1 MRLRRSVLDR
11 VSPHRELISVI
22 LVRVE
27 NFPSFSIFLTT
38 LYSAGT
44 PFFLPGPQ
52 SPITGYPEGY
62 NSTISGTSGNITVN
76 GTLTYK
82 QSTPSL
88 LKTIKGLARREM
100 LKRSAGSGTSINYV
114 GQSQL
119 DVQDITFPP

>member
-1 MRLRRSVLDR
+1 MTYFT
-11 VSPHRELISVI
+11 
-22 LVRVE
+22 
-27 NFPSFSIFLTT
+27 NFLSKS
-38 LYSAGT
+38 SGT

-82 QSTPSL
+82 QAKPVLASSL
-88 LKTIKGLARREM
+88 PAVPTLLGLTRREM
-100 LKRSAGSGTSINYV
+100 LKRSAGSGTKINYI

-119 DVQDITFPP
+119 DEQDITYPP